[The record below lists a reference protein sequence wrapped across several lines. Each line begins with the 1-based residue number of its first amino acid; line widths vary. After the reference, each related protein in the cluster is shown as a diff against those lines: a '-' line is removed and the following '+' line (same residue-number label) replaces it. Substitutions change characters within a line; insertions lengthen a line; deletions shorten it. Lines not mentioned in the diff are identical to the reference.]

1 MQKSTLTTMVAA
13 QAKTELENKKMELT
27 FKVYKL
33 NNDVEKFTEK
43 RYVQLKTICQRLSSG
58 NRSVKIINDLLR
70 VIF

>member
-1 MQKSTLTTMVAA
+1 
-13 QAKTELENKKMELT
+13 MELT

>member
-1 MQKSTLTTMVAA
+1 MVAA